1 MQVSGMAGDVFSGIR
16 VIELAEWVF
25 IPSAAA
31 LLADWGA
38 DVIKI
43 EHPERGDGFRGLR
56 TNGTIPPKATGN
68 PAVHFINRG
77 KRSIGLDVQH
87 PQGLEI
93 FHALLE
99 DADVLMTSLLP
110 GALERLGLTAEAVQ
124 ARYPGLVYVRG
135 HGQGARGPAADI
147 GSFDVTAF
155 WARSGLAATL
165 TTPNA
170 EQLMTGRGGIG
181 DLTASTQAA
190 FGTAA
195 ALLRRAATG
204 RGAVVD
210 VSLMAAGMYVNAVDA
225 MTGMQGAVATV
236 SPRVAPPV
244 VGSYR
249 TEERDRWITIAMLQ
263 PDKHWKT
270 FCDAIGRSELADD
283 QRFVGAAAQAANADE
298 LRVLLAE
305 TFASKSIDHWRT
317 ALEGLPFP
325 WAPALTPAEAAAD
338 VQSLTNGYVADVEVG
353 EDRPLRFLTGAIQFD
368 EQAPTMGRAPLHGE
382 QTDEILTEL
391 GFDWDRVIELK
402 LAGAVL

>member
-1 MQVSGMAGDVFSGIR
+1 MPGDAFSGVR

-43 EHPERGDGFRGLR
+43 EHPERGDGFRALR

-68 PAVHFINRG
+68 PAVHFMNRG

-93 FHALLE
+93 VHALLT

-110 GALERLGLTAEAVQ
+110 GALGRLGLTAEAVQ

-147 GSFDVTAF
+147 GSFDVNAF

-165 TTPNA
+165 TAPDAN
-170 EQLMTGRGGIG
+170 QLMTGRGGIG

-195 ALLRRAATG
+195 ALLRRATTG

-236 SPRVAPPV
+236 IPKVAPAV

-263 PDKHWKT
+263 PDKHWRT
-270 FCDAIGRSELADD
+270 FCDAIGRPDLADD
-283 QRFVGAAAQAANADE
+283 QRFVDAAAQAANTEE
-298 LRVLLAE
+298 LRSVLAE
-305 TFASKSIDHWRT
+305 TFASKSLEHWRI
-317 ALEGLPFP
+317 AFEGLPFP

-338 VQSLTNGYVADVEVG
+338 TQSLVNGYVTDVEVG

-368 EQAPTMGRAPLHGE
+368 EQAPTMRRAPLHGE
-382 QTDEILTEL
+382 QTDEILAEL